1 MTYGNKIIFTIF
13 FISFL
18 LITGC
23 THRNWSYELYDGYK
37 LQSINN
43 KVYLYKDDKKI
54 EINDLDYDIKSF
66 KFNSD
71 VVCLQLSDNRYY
83 MVYYVDGNIYG
94 PFDKDSL
101 EQSISSLSMTFDANF
116 QDISELEGKKYE

>member
-23 THRNWSYELYDGYK
+23 TNRNWSYELYDGYK

-101 EQSISSLSMTFDANF
+101 EQSISSLSMTFDTNF